1 MNKIL
6 GIVLVLF
13 FFSCKDNK
21 EDSPLDKNISCQNI
35 SQKISPKILE
45 FNQVKFA
52 PPQGFF
58 SLEGLLEWQQGIQDV
73 VKQFPDLSALVSK
86 IVITDN
92 GLSSDFDFIYIEKEN
107 LNAFKEAIMYKK
119 NRSIFTNQKIGYFKA
134 DDRFNI
140 DPLNLS
146 FNEGDFWI
154 GLLDSQNPGI
164 KGDNVSN
171 AKVQTDGSLNT
182 VYVISLEFD
191 DETSTKWENYTGSNI
206 GKQVAITL
214 DNEVLTYP
222 TIQSSISGASQITG
236 FDSYEKAQK
245 VIDSIIIP
253 KCLDKD
259 LESE

>member
-21 EDSPLDKNISCQNI
+21 EDSPLDENILCRNI
-35 SQKISPKILE
+35 SQKIIPKILE

-52 PPQGFF
+52 PPQG
-58 SLEGLLEWQQGIQDV
+58 SLEGLLEWQQEIQYI
-73 VKQFPDLSALVSK
+73 VKQFPDLRALVSK
-86 IVITDN
+86 IVITE
-92 GLSSDFDFIYIEKEN
+92 DFDFIYIEKDN

-119 NRSIFTNQKIGYFKA
+119 NHPTFANEKIGYFKA
-134 DDRFNI
+134 DNRFNI
-140 DPLNLS
+140 EPLNLN

-154 GLLDSQNPGI
+154 GILDSQNPGI

-171 AKVQTDGSLNT
+171 AKVQSNERINTD
-182 VYVISLEFD
+182 YVISLEFD
-191 DETSTKWENYTGSNI
+191 NKASTEWESYTGSNI

-222 TIQSSISGASQITG
+222 TIQSRISGASQITG

-245 VIDSIIIP
+245 VIDSIITR